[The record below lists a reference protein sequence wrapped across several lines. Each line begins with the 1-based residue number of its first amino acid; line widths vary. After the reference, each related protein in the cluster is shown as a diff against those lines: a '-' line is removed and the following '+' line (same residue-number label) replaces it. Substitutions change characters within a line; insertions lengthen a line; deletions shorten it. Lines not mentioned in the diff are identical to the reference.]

1 MEEHTVVLHLKQ
13 TLLIETG
20 FEQIKLSLVWRWFFD
35 PWAVLL
41 LCVVSL
47 WRTRCCEPEYP
58 SEGPC
63 VTPPDGSPEQHRCR
77 IMSCHSEV
85 QPCVSFQIKPMR
97 SDQILL
103 IYSTSCGL
111 LYKIILSTSHHI
123 NASTNRGSSPFPSQL
138 TLLYRIKF
146 GFTVVIA

>member
-20 FEQIKLSLVWRWFFD
+20 FEQTKLSLVWRWFFD
-35 PWAVLL
+35 PWAVPL

-58 SEGPC
+58 SGGPC
-63 VTPPDGSPEQHRCR
+63 VTPPDGNPEHHRCR
-77 IMSCHSEV
+77 IMSCQSEV

-97 SDQILL
+97 SEQILL

-111 LYKIILSTSHHI
+111 LYKILHSTCHHI
-123 NASTNRGSSPFPSQL
+123 NASTNRGSSPFPQQP
-138 TLLYRIKF
+138 TLLYRIKL